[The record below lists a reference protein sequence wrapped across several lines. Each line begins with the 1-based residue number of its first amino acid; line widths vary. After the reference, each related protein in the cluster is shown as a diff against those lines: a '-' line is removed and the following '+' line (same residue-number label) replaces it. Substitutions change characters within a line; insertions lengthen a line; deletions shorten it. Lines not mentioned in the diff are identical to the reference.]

1 MTQKGPEKVGR
12 GGASL
17 PNPQE
22 TGSRVRE
29 DKQIFLE
36 CAHHR
41 QVNVE

>member
-22 TGSRVRE
+22 TGSRVQE
-29 DKQIFLE
+29 IQANIS
-36 CAHHR
+36 
-41 QVNVE
+41 